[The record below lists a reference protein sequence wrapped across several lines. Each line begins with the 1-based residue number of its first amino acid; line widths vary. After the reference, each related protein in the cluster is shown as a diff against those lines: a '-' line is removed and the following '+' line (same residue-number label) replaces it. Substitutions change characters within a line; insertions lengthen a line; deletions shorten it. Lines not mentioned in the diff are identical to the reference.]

1 MSKIYAYVLRTY
13 RTASFSFI
21 CALLLATAKGIL
33 DNATVFTTPGFTAAE
48 AKAIYDALVGA
59 QSAYKKGGSSQ
70 ETPYK
75 TALANAIAFLDK
87 LALMVEAV
95 AKGNSGIIIQSNF
108 EPTSTNVM
116 HVGLPV
122 QVQSITQSKLT
133 VETEIE
139 LECEAYE
146 DGVNYICVMLAAMFL
161 PTDFS
166 VNNQGLITIPPC
178 TTAIY
183 IDASKQR
190 KKKFTG
196 LTSGVRYYF
205 YYIVVNTAG
214 ASVISNVKIITCK

>member
-48 AKAIYDALVGA
+48 AKAIYDTLVNA

-95 AKGNSGIIIQSNF
+95 AIGNSGTIVLSGF
-108 EPTSTNVM
+108 EPTSTNIT
-116 HVGLPV
+116 HVGLPN

-139 LECEAYE
+139 LECEVHD
-146 DGVNYICVMLAAMFL
+146 DGDSYICVMLAAMFL
-161 PTDFS
+161 PAGFI

-178 TTAIY
+178 TAAIY

>member
-13 RTASFSFI
+13 RTASFTFV
-21 CALLLATAKGIL
+21 CALLLAVSKGIL
-33 DNATVFTTPGFTAAE
+33 DNVAVFVAPGFTAAE

-75 TALANAIAFLDK
+75 TALVNAIAFLDK
-87 LALMVEAV
+87 LALMVEGV
-95 AKGNSGIIIQSNF
+95 AKGNAGIIIQSGF
-108 EPTSTNVM
+108 EPTSTNIM
-116 HVGLPV
+116 HVSLPV

-161 PTDFS
+161 PADFS

-178 TTAIY
+178 TTTIF

-214 ASVISNVKIITCK
+214 ASVISSVKIITCK

>member
-1 MSKIYAYVLRTY
+1 MSKLYSYVLRTY
-13 RTASFSFI
+13 RTASFSFV

-33 DNATVFTTPGFTAAE
+33 DNVTVFATPGFTAAD
-48 AKAIYDALVGA
+48 AKAIYDALVDA

-75 TALANAIAFLDK
+75 TAFANAIAFLDK
-87 LALMVEAV
+87 NALMVESV
-95 AKGNSGIIIQSNF
+95 AKGNSGIIIQSGF

-133 VETEIE
+133 EETVIE
-139 LECEAYE
+139 LECETYE
-146 DGVNYICVMLAAMFL
+146 DGVNYICIMLAGMFL
-161 PTDFS
+161 PDGFT

-205 YYIVVNTAG
+205 YYVVVNTAG